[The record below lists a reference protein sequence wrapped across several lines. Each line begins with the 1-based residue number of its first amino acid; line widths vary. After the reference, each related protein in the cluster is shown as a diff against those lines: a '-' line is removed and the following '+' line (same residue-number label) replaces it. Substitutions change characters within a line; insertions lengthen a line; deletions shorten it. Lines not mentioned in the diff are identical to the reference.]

1 MKYLSST
8 CTTVVQC
15 LPSIYEAQYF
25 LHRVLTFVSVC
36 SRFYT
41 VYFTSIC
48 IFSFVK
54 SLRNIRL
61 PILCGC
67 VCTKFKLLNI
77 YCLQICHILYV
88 SFSNGAVYDREVSE
102 EMCCLQGIYN
112 PNESVRYM
120 IKPCQAAREK
130 IICMGFKEE
139 PMFV

>member
-8 CTTVVQC
+8 CTTVLQC

-25 LHRVLTFVSVC
+25 LYSVLTFVSVY
-36 SRFYT
+36 SKYFII
-41 VYFTSIC
+41 YFTSIC

-54 SLRNIRL
+54 SLRNIGL
-61 PILCGC
+61 PILCGYIS
-67 VCTKFKLLNI
+67 TKFRLVYI

-88 SFSNGAVYDREVSE
+88 SFSNGAMYDREMSE

-120 IKPCQAAREK
+120 IKTMLDIKRQDY
-130 IICMGFKEE
+130 MYGF
-139 PMFV
+139 